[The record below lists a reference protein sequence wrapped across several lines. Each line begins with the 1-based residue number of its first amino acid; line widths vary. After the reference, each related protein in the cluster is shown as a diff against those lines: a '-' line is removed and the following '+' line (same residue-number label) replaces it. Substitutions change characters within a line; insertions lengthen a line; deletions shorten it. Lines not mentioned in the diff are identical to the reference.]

1 MKDTLQHHGIKGQKW
16 GVRRYQNPDGTLTD
30 AGRKRIAKEAKK
42 DADEYAKAKM
52 YYGKGA
58 GNRRKLIKAT
68 VEQKSKDK
76 YYKEE
81 FDRALAGQ
89 DMAKRAS
96 QARTT
101 RHANDVK
108 DSTAKTARGIVNIA
122 TGNPARAS
130 AALVAAYGVARFTGL
145 DKKAAEKGKEFVG
158 KVIRKAAQKVTKR

>member
-1 MKDTLQHHGIKGQKW
+1 
-16 GVRRYQNPDGTLTD
+16 
-30 AGRKRIAKEAKK
+30 
-42 DADEYAKAKM
+42 M